1 MKKETLIPQH
11 LVDLMDASRNY
22 MRTLNAAYKVE
33 KTRLGE
39 NHKDAELL
47 QMLEQAQE
55 SATDTL
61 SNIGS
66 YVGDLLADRMLAD

>member
-1 MKKETLIPQH
+1 MKKETLIPQN
-11 LVDLMDASRNY
+11 LVDLMNASRNY
-22 MRTLNAAYKVE
+22 MRTLNAVYKAE
-33 KTRLGE
+33 DTRLRK
-39 NHKDAELL
+39 NHKDVELL

-66 YVGDLLADRMLAD
+66 YVGDLLTERMLS

>member
-1 MKKETLIPQH
+1 MKKETLIPQN
-11 LVDLMDASRNY
+11 LVDLMHASRNY
-22 MRTLNAAYKVE
+22 MRTLNAAYKAE
-33 KTRLGE
+33 ETRLRK
-39 NHKDAELL
+39 NHKDVELL

-66 YVGDLLADRMLAD
+66 YVGDLLTEQML